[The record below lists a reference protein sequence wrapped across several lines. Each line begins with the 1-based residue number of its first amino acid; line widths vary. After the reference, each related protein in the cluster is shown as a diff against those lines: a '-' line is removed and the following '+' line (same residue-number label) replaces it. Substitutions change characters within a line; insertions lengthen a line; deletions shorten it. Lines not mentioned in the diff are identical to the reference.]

1 MTLKELAS
9 LDVSTASVET
19 LEAAVKTAVSRL
31 NPRIKNIGKRK
42 NTAKNAYNAIMESGG
57 LFSLSSTKYDW
68 GQTKRS
74 YRNALE
80 REVVRAKRFQNA
92 STGTV
97 QGAMEYYKQQKSILS
112 DMYSPQSVNSL
123 TEDELNKLIA
133 NEWEEFHKYRD
144 QNLGSYWTKTQRTQ
158 MLDSFKEARKAG
170 LSGVDLHEKIDEIQR
185 KKDKAAQE
193 LARLDAEFE
202 KATGFKM

>member
-1 MTLKELAS
+1 MTLRELEN
-9 LDVSTASVET
+9 LDISTASVET

-57 LFSLSSTKYDW
+57 LFSLSTTKFDW
-68 GQTKRS
+68 SDTKRS

-80 REVVRAKRFQNA
+80 REVARAQRFQKA

-133 NEWEEFHKYRD
+133 DEWEEFHKYRD
-144 QNLGSYWTKTQRTQ
+144 QNIGSYWTKTQRVQ
-158 MLDSFKEARKAG
+158 MLDSFKEARKTG
-170 LSGVDLHEKIDEIQR
+170 LTGADLHEKIDEIQR

-193 LARLDAEFE
+193 LARIDAEFE